1 VTSTSAAA
9 ISAPP
14 EVILDTSFGEVD
26 STFGE
31 AVPRPL
37 AEGETGSDGPQ
48 YVVPS
53 GISLVIPAYNE
64 EDRLRPTLVNYL
76 PALRSLGVPFE
87 VIVSVSG
94 EDRTWEIVEE
104 FASQGVRGI
113 RSQTRMGKGRA
124 ILEGFREAKL
134 PIVAIADADGS
145 VPGYEVARLLRMALE
160 KPQVVVASRRLD
172 RSRVEIGEP
181 WTKKLASDGWHAMV
195 KVLLNLP
202 VRDAECGFKV
212 YTRELAQMA
221 VRDIVV
227 TNWVFDLDMMFHAK
241 EYGATLTEVA
251 VDYKYDFRTKMHLV
265 RAMGPMFLTLWGVF
279 LVNRT
284 NHVRRVLP
292 MGFML
297 RLHHRFAAH

>member
-1 VTSTSAAA
+1 MSGSAGTTTA
-9 ISAPP
+9 IDVSREFDGP
-14 EVILDTSFGEVD
+14 DSRTSF
-26 STFGE
+26 S
-31 AVPRPL
+31 AVR
-37 AEGETGSDGPQ
+37 EGARSLEEPPQ
-48 YVVPS
+48 YIVPS

-64 EDRLRPTLVNYL
+64 EDRLRPTLVSYL

-94 EDRTWEIVEE
+94 EDRTWDIVEE

-113 RSQTRMGKGRA
+113 RSRTRMGKGRA

-134 PIVAIADADGS
+134 PIVALADADGS
-145 VPGYEVARLLRMALE
+145 VPAHEVARLLRMALA

-172 RSRVEIGEP
+172 RSRVEVGEP
-181 WTKKLASDGWHAMV
+181 WTKKLASDVWHAMV
-195 KVLLNLP
+195 KVMLNLP
-202 VRDAECGFKV
+202 VKDAECGFKV

-227 TNWVFDLDMMFHAK
+227 TNWVFDLDLLFHSRL
-241 EYGATLTEVA
+241 YGAEITEVA
-251 VDYKYDFRTKMHLV
+251 VDYKYDMRSKMRLG
-265 RAMGPMFLTLWGVF
+265 RAVGPMFLTLWGIF

-284 NHVRRVLP
+284 SLRRVLP

-297 RLHHRFAAH
+297 RLHRRFAAH